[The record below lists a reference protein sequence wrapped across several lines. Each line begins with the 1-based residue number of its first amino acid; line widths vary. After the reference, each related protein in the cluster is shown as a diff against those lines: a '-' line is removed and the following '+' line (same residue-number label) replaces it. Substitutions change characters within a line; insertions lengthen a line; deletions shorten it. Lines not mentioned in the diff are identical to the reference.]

1 MTSTIV
7 FNRLKKPKN
16 NPALLISC
24 YLHIKRKAVVH
35 APNVL
40 GISNITVLPKPLLRS
55 SRTIA
60 SASYIAMKQ
69 RAKYT
74 PQKRVRN
81 GGLWQYSAGVKQRYV
96 VMLFINAHQKC
107 TLTSRQTLYLLVT
120 RLSQPKH
127 RTRRRLRH
135 LRSDGVRLNNKR
147 VHEAELVRIVNSGTK
162 LVKQ

>member
-7 FNRLKKPKN
+7 FNRLKNPKN

-40 GISNITVLPKPLLRS
+40 GISKLRS

-81 GGLWQYSAGVKQRYV
+81 GGLWQYSAGVKQRYPHKG
-96 VMLFINAHQKC
+96 MLFINAHQKC

-135 LRSDGVRLNNKR
+135 LSSDGVRLNNKR
-147 VHEAELVRIVNSGTK
+147 VHEAELVRIVNSRTK